1 MSNHGEE
8 WVPKV
13 GGCVR
18 VVDADQ
24 FVGPLNKKLKDRDGT
39 VLRVWTPVG
48 YPRPRAAVRFEK
60 RNGRGKEFQHLFSV
74 SDLMPWP
81 PKGVECTS

>member
-1 MSNHGEE
+1 MTNHGEE

-24 FVGPLNKKLKDRDGT
+24 FVSPLDAKLKDRDGT
-39 VLRVWTPVG
+39 VLRVWTPPG
-48 YPRPRAAVRFEK
+48 LRRPRVAVRFGK
-60 RNGRGKEFQHLFSV
+60 RNGRGKEFEHSFSV
-74 SDLMPWP
+74 NDLTPWP
-81 PKGVECTS
+81 KEGAAR